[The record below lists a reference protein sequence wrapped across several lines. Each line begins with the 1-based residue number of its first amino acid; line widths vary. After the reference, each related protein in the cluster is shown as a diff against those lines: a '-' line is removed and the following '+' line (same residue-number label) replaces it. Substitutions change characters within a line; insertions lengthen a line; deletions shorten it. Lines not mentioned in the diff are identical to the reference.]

1 MCYFVLAAQGLI
13 QLCVIV
19 EKDGLGYGLTVSGDK
34 PVHVQSVKE
43 SKWWYVDTLTYD
55 AVCRVH
61 VPPTIPYT
69 VTSTRKI

>member
-43 SKWWYVDTLTYD
+43 SKW
-55 AVCRVH
+55 
-61 VPPTIPYT
+61 
-69 VTSTRKI
+69 